1 VTRALIGLAMLAVA
15 CGREP
20 PPSSSP
26 SPRPP
31 EEKPVA
37 PNDPT
42 TELMISQQ
50 WEGVIRIEDTA
61 GDAVTG
67 LVIRDDAA
75 YDAFIARLPEKRVQK
90 RQPAPPSDDP
100 MLARPAIDF
109 ATDMLVVVM
118 RRDTLDSPG
127 LARIVLD
134 GGRVVVTHASPPPA
148 PAAMPHGIG
157 GYTAARVPRADG
169 ELALATPPLIEDEA
183 AVAAAAGTLVT
194 LRGDLSRTKI
204 PTLLG
209 VDVDPGSADGGDR
222 VEATGWLEVTEVT
235 QAELDAKIAEVGQFA
250 HRGPGTFR
258 RLVAPDRNGLARSH
272 RVY

>member
-1 VTRALIGLAMLAVA
+1 MTPKDEPTALTIAQ
-15 CGREP
+15 EW
-20 PPSSSP
+20 
-26 SPRPP
+26 
-31 EEKPVA
+31 
-37 PNDPT
+37 
-42 TELMISQQ
+42 Q
-50 WEGVIRIEDTA
+50 GVIRIEDTS

-67 LVIRDDAA
+67 LAIRDDAA
-75 YDAFIARLPEKRVQK
+75 YDAFVARLPEKRVQK
-90 RQPAPPSDDP
+90 RQPAPPNDDP

-127 LARIVLD
+127 LVRISRD
-134 GGRVVVTHASPPPA
+134 AGRVVVTHTSPPPA

-169 ELALATPPLIEDEA
+169 ELVLAVPPLIEDEA
-183 AVAAAAGTLVT
+183 ALAGATGTLVT
-194 LRGDLSRTKI
+194 LRGELSRTKI

-222 VEATGWLEVTEVT
+222 AEATGWLESIEVT
-235 QAELDAKIAEVGQFA
+235 QAEIDAEIAESGPFA

-258 RLVAPDRNGLARSH
+258 RLVAPDRNGLARAH
-272 RVY
+272 RIY